1 MDPLIYDIQ
10 VERGLS
16 RPDVAMNTLQRAASL
31 VKPLMRAHN
40 FKVGLLA
47 EFLPK
52 EKGLLG
58 LNTGGGRTIHVRLRH
73 ATDPTQFFTF
83 QMIMDTL
90 LHELSH
96 NRFGPHDANF
106 HALWDQLRDEYS
118 ALMQSGFTDDAFF
131 SQGHHLSGKHIR
143 QDEARRI
150 ARTTITNS
158 QKQLPLPVNRKLVE
172 ARPRPGD
179 DAQSKL
185 AGVFGRMQIAQGC
198 GCDMPKLQ
206 QKALVVAASINAMK
220 ARVEKDDVNE
230 VAIQETVWELAQE
243 DRTSP
248 PNPKGTSLGSA
259 ATKSKFQSINR
270 PSSSHAYDASSKSPK
285 PYDSDSEYSE
295 DPSLSKPPPQYVQLV
310 DEEFWQ
316 CETCTLINKE
326 EDICCD
332 ACGTARPGT
341 EPPPKA
347 TSSKASSKAVVKK
360 KPYKYPPAK
369 SSARS
374 SPSSSSTTATR
385 LQKPNAKSG
394 DWQCS
399 CSLINKGVRVTCAA
413 CSAGRSGYCPQ

>member
-1 MDPLIYDIQ
+1 
-10 VERGLS
+10 
-16 RPDVAMNTLQRAASL
+16 
-31 VKPLMRAHN
+31 
-40 FKVGLLA
+40 
-47 EFLPK
+47 
-52 EKGLLG
+52 
-58 LNTGGGRTIHVRLRH
+58 
-73 ATDPTQFFTF
+73 
-83 QMIMDTL
+83 
-90 LHELSH
+90 
-96 NRFGPHDANF
+96 
-106 HALWDQLRDEYS
+106 
-118 ALMQSGFTDDAFF
+118 MQSGFTGDAFF

-143 QDEARRI
+143 RDEARRI
-150 ARTTITNS
+150 ARTAITNS
-158 QKQLPLPVNRKLVE
+158 PKKLPLPVNRKLVE

-185 AGVFGRMQIAQGC
+185 AGAFGRMQIAQGC
-198 GCDMPKLQ
+198 GYSMPKLQ

-230 VAIQETVWELAQE
+230 VAIQEAVWELAQE

-259 ATKSKFQSINR
+259 ATKSKFQPINC
-270 PSSSHAYDASSKSPK
+270 PSSSHAYDASSKPPK
-285 PYDSDSEYSE
+285 PYISDSEYSEYSE

-347 TSSKASSKAVVKK
+347 TSNKASSKAAAKK

-369 SSARS
+369 SSARFG
-374 SPSSSSTTATR
+374 PSLSSTTATR
-385 LQKPNAKSG
+385 PQKPNDKSG

-399 CSLINKGVRVTCAA
+399 CSLVNKGVRVTCAA
-413 CSAGRSGYCPQ
+413 CIAGRPG